1 MANLDFY
8 ALGDDLRELF
18 RFLYA
23 ETDVVVYE
31 SASEFDRDAR
41 RFATLSELEGV
52 YNLDTNRAMHFQ
64 LWSPSVMACP
74 VIRRIE
80 LKVPGH
86 SFRYSVEGAGLI
98 QLYIDGIRDGV
109 IYHTHYGHWNEAGA
123 RQRSM
128 HPANDCDWRA
138 LSKLS
143 GRIQRLIRNKLAVAK
158 LYARPILG
166 QAFNAVQQGKGLQF
180 NSAVYHAESPDIHKV
195 AASG

>member
-1 MANLDFY
+1 M
-8 ALGDDLRELF
+8 
-18 RFLYA
+18 
-23 ETDVVVYE
+23 VYE
-31 SASEFDRDAR
+31 LASELDREVR
-41 RFATLSELEGV
+41 RFTSLSELEEV
-52 YNLDTNRAMHFQ
+52 YNLDANRLVHFQ
-64 LWSPSVMACP
+64 LWSPSVMARP

-86 SFRYSVEGAGLI
+86 SFRYAVEGAGLI

-109 IYHTHYGHWNEAGA
+109 IYHTHFGHWNEAGA
-123 RQRSM
+123 KERSI

-166 QAFNAVQQGKGLQF
+166 QAFKALKQGQALEFGPK
-180 NSAVYHAESPDIHKV
+180 IHCADSLDV
-195 AASG
+195 RRIGG